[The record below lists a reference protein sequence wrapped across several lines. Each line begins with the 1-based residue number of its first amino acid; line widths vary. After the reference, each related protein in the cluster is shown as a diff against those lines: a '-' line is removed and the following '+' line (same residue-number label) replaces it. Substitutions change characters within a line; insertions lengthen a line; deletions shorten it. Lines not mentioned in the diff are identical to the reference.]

1 MTMKRSLIALG
12 CGLMIA
18 APASAHDIYFAQR
31 AKHVALVYGEGAD
44 DLDMVKRL
52 PKLAPLVA
60 LDADGKPVAAQ
71 MVAKGITPVVEAGA
85 PYVIVAAAMDY
96 GYWTRRPDGE
106 FAEATKDQVPGAIM
120 GQHSMKYAVHL
131 TTLTPRS
138 VPLMPGQHLQ
148 IMPADKAIPDE
159 SGKIIRVKV
168 LLDGKPAA
176 GAELSPDCVNDPDG
190 PKILTDAQGFASFRL
205 RNQGLNVVG
214 ARLVEKSAEPKK
226 YDFTEHLA
234 TLSFILPHAPE

>member
-1 MTMKRSLIALG
+1 MMRRLPLIALG

-18 APASAHDIYFAQR
+18 APASAHGIYFAQR
-31 AKHVALVYGEGAD
+31 AKQLALVYGEGAD

-60 LDADGKPVAAQ
+60 LDGDGKPVSAQ
-71 MVAKGITPVVEAGA
+71 MVAKGIIPVVEAGL

-96 GYWTRRPDGE
+96 GYWTRQPDGE
-106 FAEATKDQVPGAIM
+106 FAEATKDKVPGAIM
-120 GQHSMKYAVHL
+120 AQHSMKYAVHL
-131 TTLTPRS
+131 ATLNPKA
-138 VPLMPGQHLQ
+138 VPLVAGQHLQ
-148 IMPADKAIPDE
+148 ILPADKSIPEE
-159 SGKIIRVKV
+159 SGKILRVKV
-168 LLDGKPAA
+168 MIDGKPAA
-176 GAELSPDCVNDPDG
+176 GAEISPDCVNDPDG
-190 PKILTDAQGFASFRL
+190 PKILTDAEGFASFRL